1 MRKGVA
7 MEIRVLRYFLTVVRE
22 ESISKAAEVLH
33 ITQPTLSRQLA
44 QMEEEVGVKLFDR
57 GTRKISLT
65 DEGMLLRRRA
75 EEIIDL
81 SDKTIRELLTRE
93 EQVEGVVSIGGG
105 ELGAMEQV
113 VELCGTF
120 QRKYPRVRFDI
131 YTATADVVKER
142 VERGNLDIGIL
153 LEPIDIEK
161 FEYIRFAGR
170 EQWVVLMRKNDPLAQ
185 FDTIHAEQLESLPLI
200 LPRRLNVRSELANW
214 FGDRFAQLNIA
225 YTGNLTTNTALIV
238 QKGYG
243 YAIVVDGSLPFGER
257 ADVVSRPL
265 SPTLSASVVFAW
277 KREQPLTTVTKKFI
291 EHAKCFLG
299 IDKA

>member
-1 MRKGVA
+1 
-7 MEIRVLRYFLTVVRE
+7 MEIRVLKYFLTVVRE
-22 ESISKAAEVLH
+22 ESITKAAEVLH

-44 QMEEEVGVKLFDR
+44 QLEEEVGVKLFDR

-299 IDKA
+299 IDRA

>member
-1 MRKGVA
+1 
-7 MEIRVLRYFLTVVRE
+7 MEIRVLKYFLTVVRE
-22 ESISKAAEVLH
+22 ESITKAAEVLH

-57 GTRKISLT
+57 GARKISLT
-65 DEGMLLRRRA
+65 DKGMLLRRRA

-81 SDKTIRELLTRE
+81 SDKTIRELLTQE

-105 ELGAMEQV
+105 ELSAMERV

-131 YTATADVVKER
+131 YTAAADVVKER

-153 LEPIDIEK
+153 LEPIDMEK
-161 FEYIRFAGR
+161 FEYIRFGGR

-185 FDTIHAEQLESLPLI
+185 FDTINAEQLESLPLI
-200 LPRRLNVRSELANW
+200 LPGRLNVRSELANW
-214 FGDRFAQLNIA
+214 FGDRFERLNIA

-265 SPTLSASVVFAW
+265 SPPLSASVVFAW

-299 IDKA
+299 IGKA

>member
-1 MRKGVA
+1 

-44 QMEEEVGVKLFDR
+44 QLEEEVGVKLFDR

-299 IDKA
+299 IDRA

>member
-1 MRKGVA
+1 

-57 GTRKISLT
+57 GMRKISLT

-142 VERGNLDIGIL
+142 VESGNLDIGIL
-153 LEPIDIEK
+153 LEPIDMEK
-161 FEYIRFAGR
+161 FEYIRFAGQ

-185 FDTIHAEQLESLPLI
+185 FGTIHAEQLESLPLI

-299 IDKA
+299 IDRA

>member
-1 MRKGVA
+1 
-7 MEIRVLRYFLTVVRE
+7 MEIRVLKYFLTVVRE
-22 ESISKAAEVLH
+22 ESITRAAEVLH

-214 FGDRFAQLNIA
+214 FGDRFARLNIA

-299 IDKA
+299 IDRA

>member
-1 MRKGVA
+1 

-22 ESISKAAEVLH
+22 ESISRAAEVLH

-153 LEPIDIEK
+153 LEPIDMEK

-265 SPTLSASVVFAW
+265 SPSLSASVVFAW

-299 IDKA
+299 IDRA

>member
-1 MRKGVA
+1 

-22 ESISKAAEVLH
+22 ESITKAAEVLH

>member
-1 MRKGVA
+1 

-22 ESISKAAEVLH
+22 ESITKAAEVLH

-44 QMEEEVGVKLFDR
+44 QLEEEVGVKLFDR

-131 YTATADVVKER
+131 YTATADVVKEH

-153 LEPIDIEK
+153 LEPIDMEK

-170 EQWVVLMRKNDPLAQ
+170 EQWVVLMRKDSPLAQ
-185 FDTIHAEQLESLPLI
+185 FNAVNAEQLESLPLI
-200 LPRRLNVRSELANW
+200 LPRRLNVQSELANW
-214 FGDRFAQLNIA
+214 FGDRFTRLNIA

-299 IDKA
+299 IDNA

>member
-1 MRKGVA
+1 
-7 MEIRVLRYFLTVVRE
+7 MEIRVLKYFLAVVRE
-22 ESISKAAEVLH
+22 ESITKAAEVLH

-81 SDKTIRELLTRE
+81 SDKTIRELLMRE

-105 ELGAMEQV
+105 ELGAMERV

-291 EHAKCFLG
+291 EHAKCFLSM
-299 IDKA
+299 DKA

>member
-1 MRKGVA
+1 

-22 ESISKAAEVLH
+22 ESITKAAEVLH

-81 SDKTIRELLTRE
+81 SDKTVRELLTRE

-299 IDKA
+299 IDRV

>member
-1 MRKGVA
+1 

-22 ESISKAAEVLH
+22 ESITKAAEVLH

-120 QRKYPRVRFDI
+120 RRKYPRVRFDI

-299 IDKA
+299 IDRA

>member
-1 MRKGVA
+1 

-22 ESISKAAEVLH
+22 ESITKAAEVLH

-299 IDKA
+299 IDRA